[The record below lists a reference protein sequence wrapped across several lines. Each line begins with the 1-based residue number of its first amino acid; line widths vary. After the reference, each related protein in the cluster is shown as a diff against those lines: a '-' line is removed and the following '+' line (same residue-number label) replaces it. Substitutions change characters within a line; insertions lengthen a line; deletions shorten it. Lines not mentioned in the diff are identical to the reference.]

1 MGLSEPSD
9 SESSR
14 STTDELGVTCRPHGS
29 LRAPSATGLGC
40 LMVAILND
48 TVGQPFIL
56 TVLAVLAVVLFLV
69 LLVLLIALATGFIAD
84 RRGRRRKIRMGS
96 K

>member
-1 MGLSEPSD
+1 
-9 SESSR
+9 
-14 STTDELGVTCRPHGS
+14 
-29 LRAPSATGLGC
+29 
-40 LMVAILND
+40 MVAILND